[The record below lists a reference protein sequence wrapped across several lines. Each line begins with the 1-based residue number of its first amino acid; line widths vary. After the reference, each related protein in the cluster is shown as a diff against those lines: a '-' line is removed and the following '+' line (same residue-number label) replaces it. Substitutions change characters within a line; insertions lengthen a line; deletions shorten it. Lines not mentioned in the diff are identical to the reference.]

1 MWTFRQL
8 LFFLVWR
15 DIKVRYKQMFFGIFW
30 AILTPFSQAIIFSLI
45 FGYFLKIPISNT
57 PYLLLVFSGFT
68 FWNFLSQSILTATYS
83 LTTNSHLVSKA
94 VFPKE
99 VLVLASI
106 ISRIPDL
113 IFSFIILIFMLFI
126 YQIPLSPLLIW
137 ILPLTILEIILTFAV
152 SLFLSSTNVYF
163 RDISAL
169 IPLIL
174 TIWLYITPVMYT
186 VDAFPDKYRPYTFLN
201 PLTGII
207 IGIRNVMFS
216 NKNPETLPL
225 LFSIFLTLLIF
236 VTSFYMFKKLEKGF
250 ADVI

>member
-1 MWTFRQL
+1 MWSFRQL

-30 AILTPFSQAIIFSLI
+30 AILTPLSQAIIFSLI
-45 FGYFLKIPISNT
+45 FGYFLRIPIGDT

-83 LTTNSHLVSKA
+83 LTGNYHLVTKT

-99 VLVLASI
+99 VLVFASI
-106 ISRIPDL
+106 VSRIPDL
-113 IFSFIILIFMLFI
+113 IISFAILILMALLYHI
-126 YQIPLSPLLIW
+126 NLSPLLIW
-137 ILPLTILEIILTFAV
+137 ILPLTILEIILTFGI
-152 SLFLSSTNVYF
+152 SLLLSSTNIYF

-169 IPLIL
+169 IPLVL
-174 TIWLYITPVMYT
+174 TIWLYLSPVMYT
-186 VDAFPDKYRPYTFLN
+186 IDAFPDKYRPYTFIN
-201 PLTGII
+201 PLTGIFM
-207 IGIRNVMFS
+207 GIQNVMFS

-225 LFSIFLTLLIF
+225 LFSIVITLVIF
-236 VTSFYMFKKLEKGF
+236 IISFYLFKKLEKGF